1 MCKVEFYVGLLRKL
15 YLLSEKTCIICLC
28 NMIMKRKYND
38 VLMMFFYRMVL
49 VKVSHEVVCDL
60 LRADILLCLSLCVWQ
75 TVYKNYQRMTIQ
87 ESPGTVP
94 AGRLP
99 RSKDTILLDDLV
111 DTCKPGDEVVRRSAF
126 AAHLKYYYFKIFE
139 FFNT

>member
-1 MCKVEFYVGLLRKL
+1 MINCYGFL
-15 YLLSEKTCIICLC
+15 YLYCPI
-28 NMIMKRKYND
+28 
-38 VLMMFFYRMVL
+38 
-49 VKVSHEVVCDL
+49 
-60 LRADILLCLSLCVWQ
+60 ACVQQ

-111 DTCKPGDEVVRRSAF
+111 DMCKPGDEVVRILLVLCNR
-126 AAHLKYYYFKIFE
+126 YNTWD
-139 FFNT
+139 FFSLNSSC

>member
-1 MCKVEFYVGLLRKL
+1 MDMKWKYGNLLM
-15 YLLSEKTCIICLC
+15 IIASIEMYC
-28 NMIMKRKYND
+28 
-38 VLMMFFYRMVL
+38 
-49 VKVSHEVVCDL
+49 KVSHEAFCDQCKSSS
-60 LRADILLCLSLCVWQ
+60 ITLSFSVWQ

-111 DTCKPGDEVVRRSAF
+111 DTCKPGDEVVRRWTF
-126 AAHLKYYYFKIFE
+126 AAHFRKLFICL
-139 FFNT
+139 FFTSYLHVILHVQI

>member
-1 MCKVEFYVGLLRKL
+1 MQKVKN
-15 YLLSEKTCIICLC
+15 EKIIP
-28 NMIMKRKYND
+28 I
-38 VLMMFFYRMVL
+38 L
-49 VKVSHEVVCDL
+49 VFVMHFH
-60 LRADILLCLSLCVWQ
+60 CVQQ

-111 DTCKPGDEVVRRSAF
+111 DTCKPGDEVVNITCKNNIVF
-126 AAHLKYYYFKIFE
+126 IVLGLFGV
-139 FFNT
+139 